1 MAGKVSI
8 AVNWAAACGGCDVA
22 LLDLEEA
29 FLDVAALLD
38 VKYWPVA
45 MDFKRDDLRALPTG
59 AVDIGLFN
67 GAVRTSEQESDARL
81 MRDRC
86 KVLVAFG
93 SCACFGGIPGLGNVS
108 DRDGIFEVAYGSTPS
123 TDNPDGVVPRTSTT
137 VDGHEVGLPAFHDR
151 VRALH
156 QVVEVDVFAPG
167 CPPVPERVADLV
179 AVVEAFAAD
188 GTIPPRGAFL
198 ASDRGLCDECP
209 RQPTRGTART
219 VEGFKRP
226 HELVPDPE
234 LCLLDQ
240 GLVCM
245 GMATRGGCGARC
257 IGVNMP
263 CRGCYGPL
271 PAAPGA
277 APPDPGAAL
286 TTALAALAGPRG
298 EWELPPHKIVGP
310 ARTLKDPLGTFYR
323 FTYPI
328 SPAGR
333 TVRDTGKED

>member
-1 MAGKVSI
+1 MTGKVSI

-22 LLDLEEA
+22 LLDLEEE
-29 FLDVAALLD
+29 FLDLAELLD
-38 VKYWPVA
+38 IKYWPVA
-45 MDFKRDDLRALPTG
+45 MDFKRDDLRALPSQS
-59 AVDIGLFN
+59 VDIGLFN
-67 GAVRTSEQESDARL
+67 GAVRTSEQLTDAQL

-108 DRDGIFEVAYGSTPS
+108 DREGIFEVVYASTPS
-123 TDNPDGVVPRTSTT
+123 TDNPDGARPQTSCE
-137 VDGHEVGLPAFHDR
+137 VDGHQVGLPAFLDS
-151 VRALH
+151 VRTLQ
-156 QVVEVDVFAPG
+156 QVVDVDIFAPG

-179 AVVEAFAAD
+179 GVVKTFAD
-188 GTIPPRGAFL
+188 SGELPPKGAFL

-209 RQPTRGTART
+209 RQPTRGTTRT
-219 VEGFKRP
+219 VEGFRRP
-226 HELVPDPE
+226 HELIPDE
-234 LCLLDQ
+234 EICLLSQ

-245 GMATRGGCGARC
+245 GVATRGGCGARC
-257 IGVNMP
+257 VGVNMP

-271 PAAPGA
+271 PAERGA
-277 APPDPGAAL
+277 AWPDPGAAL
-286 TTALAALAGPRG
+286 VTALAALAGPRG
-298 EWELPPHKIVGP
+298 DWEMPPHKIVGP
-310 ARTLKDPLGTFYR
+310 ARTVKDPLGTFYR

>member
-1 MAGKVSI
+1 MADKVSI

-45 MDFKRDDLRALPTG
+45 MDFKRDDLRALPSQS
-59 AVDIGLFN
+59 VDIGLFN
-67 GAVRTSEQESDARL
+67 GAVRTSEQRSDAEL

-93 SCACFGGIPGLGNVS
+93 SCSCYGGIPGLGNVS
-108 DRDGIFEVAYGSTPS
+108 DREGIFEVAYGSTPS
-123 TDNPDGVVPRTSTT
+123 TDNPDDAAPQTSCV
-137 VDGHEVGLPAFHDR
+137 VDGHEVGLPAFDDQ

-156 QVVEVDVFAPG
+156 QVVDVDVFAPG

-179 AVVEAFAAD
+179 EVVKTFA
-188 GTIPPRGAFL
+188 GTGELPPKGTFL

-209 RQPTRGTART
+209 RQPTRTATRT
-219 VEGFKRP
+219 VDGFRRP
-226 HELVPDPE
+226 HQVVADDET
-234 LCLLDQ
+234 CLLSQ

-257 IGVNMP
+257 VSVNMP

-271 PAAPGA
+271 PAE
-277 APPDPGAAL
+277 PDPGAAL
-286 TTALAALAGPRG
+286 AGALAALAGPRG
-298 EWELPPHKIVGP
+298 EWEMPPHKIVGP
-310 ARTLKDPLGTFYR
+310 ARTVKDPLGTFYR
-323 FTYPI
+323 FTYPV